1 MAIGTSVKVGFDGS
15 EVKKG
20 FAGIGGAFKTIGKG
34 MAIGAGAMLSK
45 SLIDVGM
52 KLATGIDQL
61 ADFAGAAQDTAL
73 QVGSSTTEIIKLDRA
88 LALAGTGLG
97 DAGTILLKMKD
108 SIYEM
113 THDGQDLQKA
123 FGVLGLTFADLQGKT
138 VIEQFRVIGDSMKAM
153 GENSDDAEKAINEI
167 FGNKIYKGLLKLFKN
182 QDVFGQAGDEL
193 QIFGEEVET
202 VQDKLGKMQ
211 DQFQRVPYLWRSL
224 NLQLFKQL
232 GFDGSTLKDFFDAA
246 LVAINEADWS
256 KFGDLIRKQFQG
268 AMDFFKETGAVDAVK
283 GFFNDIG
290 KSIGEGIKSS
300 FGGGSMLDMINP
312 FKSDKTK
319 TSMIDPISEI
329 QRTNSLLEKI
339 YRTGGALYA

>member
-34 MAIGAGAMLSK
+34 MAIGAGAMLGK
-45 SLIDVGM
+45 SLIDVGI

-88 LALAGTGLG
+88 LELAGTGLG

-123 FGVLGLTFADLQGKT
+123 FGLLGLTFADLRGKT

-232 GFDGSTLKDFFDAA
+232 GLDGSTLKDFFDAT
-246 LVAINEADWS
+246 LMAINEADWS

-283 GFFNDIG
+283 VFFNEIG
-290 KSIGEGIKSS
+290 KSIGEGIRSS
-300 FGGGSMLDMINP
+300 FGGGSILDMINP
-312 FKSDKTK
+312 FKGDKTK